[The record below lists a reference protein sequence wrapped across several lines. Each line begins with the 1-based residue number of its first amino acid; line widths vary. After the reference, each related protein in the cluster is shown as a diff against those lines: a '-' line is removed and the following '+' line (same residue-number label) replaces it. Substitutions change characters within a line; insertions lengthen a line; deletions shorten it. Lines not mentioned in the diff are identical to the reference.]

1 VQWFYCLKRKTM
13 QDIVF
18 HQEHTMTV
26 HRRFR
31 SLQPWAWSGL
41 AMATAGLVACGGSG
55 SSGGDSSTGTLKLA
69 MTDAPACG
77 YDHVYVTVSK
87 IRVHQSAA
95 ADGSELLGWREL
107 SIPAQRI
114 DLLSLTNGVLQEL
127 GSLPLPAGTYQQV
140 RLLLADNPSNP
151 SSANPLANALV
162 LSGSDTE
169 IPLSTPS
176 AQQSGFK
183 LQARFDVQ
191 SAQVADMVLD
201 FDACRSI
208 VRAGASGRYN
218 LKPVVAV
225 IPRLGTG
232 IEGYVDPSI
241 AANVVVSTRDP
252 DNNLRA
258 TVPNPTTGKFTLAYL
273 PANTNYTVVVS
284 GQNLTTAAITNVTV
298 SLGTGLT
305 ALNTAQTAILP
316 AASAMASV
324 AGVVTNTANALLTD
338 AMVSAS
344 QTLSTGQVL
353 AVASTGVDV
362 VNADFSLRL
371 PLAAAVKA
379 TYVPGAALSFSTDGM
394 VAGRYNLNGTA
405 TGYTTQSTDPV
416 LNLGLEGSTTL
427 KNLVLTP

>member
-1 VQWFYCLKRKTM
+1 M
-13 QDIVF
+13 
-18 HQEHTMTV
+18 HTHLTTP
-26 HRRFR
+26 HPRWGA
-31 SLQPWAWSGL
+31 LTGL
-41 AMATAGLVACGGSG
+41 ALLVAGLAACGGSG
-55 SSGGDSSTGTLKLA
+55 SAPATGTLQLA

-77 YDHVYVTVSK
+77 YDHVYVTVNK

-95 ADGSELLGWREL
+95 ADGTELLGWRDL
-107 SIPAQRI
+107 NIPAQRI

-127 GSLPLPAGTYQQV
+127 GSMPLPAGTYQQV
-140 RLLLADNPSNP
+140 RLVLADNPANP
-151 SSANPLANALV
+151 TTANPLANALV
-162 LSGSDTE
+162 LSGSTNE
-169 IPLSTPS
+169 VALSTPS

-183 LQARFDVQ
+183 LKALFDVQ
-191 SAQVADMVLD
+191 SGQVADMVLD

-208 VRAGASGRYN
+208 VKAGASGRYN

-225 IPRLGTG
+225 IPRLSTA

-258 TVPNPTTGKFTLAYL
+258 TLPNPTTGKFTLAFL
-273 PANTNYTVVVS
+273 PENTNYTVVVA
-284 GQNLTTAAITNVTV
+284 GQNLTTAAITNVPV
-298 SLGTGLT
+298 SLAAGVT

-324 AGVVTNTANALLTD
+324 AGVVTNSTNVLLTE
-338 AMVSAS
+338 AVVSAR

-353 AVASTGVDV
+353 DVASTGVDV
-362 VNADFSLRL
+362 VNADYSLRL

-379 TYVPGAALSFSTDGM
+379 THAPGAVLSFSTDGM
-394 VAGRYNLNGTA
+394 VAGRYNVTGSA
-405 TGYTTQSTDPV
+405 TDYTTQSTNPV
-416 LNLGLEGSTTL
+416 LDLGLENSTTL